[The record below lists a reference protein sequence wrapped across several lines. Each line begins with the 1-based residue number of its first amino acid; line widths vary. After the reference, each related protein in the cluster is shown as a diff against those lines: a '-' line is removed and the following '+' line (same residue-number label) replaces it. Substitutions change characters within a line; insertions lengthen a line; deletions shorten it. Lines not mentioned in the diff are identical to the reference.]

1 MYELI
6 FTDGYDI
13 TREIYSSYDE
23 AYSAMKSHFD
33 MRNRNDKDGE
43 WFEASS
49 CSEWSAILYDGGENV
64 FVWRI
69 FNNSQRGLSTL

>member
-13 TREIYSSYDE
+13 TREVYSSYEE
-23 AYSAMKSHFD
+23 AYVAMKSNFD
-33 MRNRNDKDGE
+33 ARNHNAKSGE
-43 WFEASS
+43 WRGISF
-49 CSEWSAILYDGGENV
+49 CTEWSAILYNCGEDV

-69 FNNSQRGLSTL
+69 FKVPIEAGET

>member
-13 TREIYSSYDE
+13 TREVYSSYDE

-33 MRNRNDKDGE
+33 MRNRNDENSD
-43 WFEASS
+43 WFKASY
-49 CSEWSAILYDGGENV
+49 CTEWSAILYDGGENV

-69 FNNSQRGLSTL
+69 FRVSAEGGVL